1 MKSRL
6 DSSIRGGTPMAK
18 DKKTAMKKKDKGV
31 VKAMQNEGMPT
42 QIDGFSAEERKK
54 IEELFPD

>member
-1 MKSRL
+1 
-6 DSSIRGGTPMAK
+6 MAK